1 MADRAPVEISPGLAH
16 ALRRFD
22 QFLIADDLDRSE
34 VMDQADD
41 ATLQEL
47 VATMEPLYAEVNAV
61 LDVLVAHPHP
71 LPADQELLEEQLN
84 SLGQAGMEAQFELR
98 DRGQ

>member
-1 MADRAPVEISPGLAH
+1 MTDRAPVEISPALAL
-16 ALRRFD
+16 ALQRFD
-22 QFLIADDLDRSE
+22 RFLVADDMDRAE

-41 ATLQEL
+41 ATLQDL

-71 LPADQELLEEQLN
+71 LPADQALPEEQLN
-84 SLGQAGMEAQFELR
+84 SLGQAGMEAQFDLEA
-98 DRGQ
+98 RGQ